1 MSFMDKVKAQAEQA
15 MVKGQQAVQQGQTK
29 LGEMQAAKASG
40 SNDGLLRDLGAAYY
54 AEQRSGG
61 SPDATATALAALDAH
76 AAAAQ
81 QAAEQAAAAAAAP
94 PAAPATPAPS
104 IIDGATPPPA
114 PPAPAGPAPSFG
126 LDDV

>member
-15 MVKGQQAVQQGQTK
+15 KVKGQQAVQQGQVK
-29 LGEMQAAKASG
+29 LNEMQATRVGS

-61 SPDATATALAALDAH
+61 SPDAVAAAMAALDAH
-76 AAAAQ
+76 AAAA
-81 QAAEQAAAAAAAP
+81 AAAAP
-94 PAAPATPAPS
+94 PQPSGPAPS
-104 IIDGATPPPA
+104 ILDGMPEQSPAPGPSAA
-114 PPAPAGPAPSFG
+114 PPAPGASFG

>member
-15 MVKGQQAVQQGQTK
+15 MVKGQAAVAQGQTK
-29 LGEMQAAKASG
+29 LNDMQAAKAAG
-40 SNDGLLRDLGAAYY
+40 PNDALLRDLGAAYY

-61 SPDATATALAALDAH
+61 SPQATANAVAALDAH

-81 QAAEQAAAAAAAP
+81 AAADAAAAQAAAAPTA
-94 PAAPATPAPS
+94 PAPS
-104 IIDGATPPPA
+104 IIDGMTPPPA
-114 PPAPAGPAPSFG
+114 TPAAPAGPAPSFG

>member
-15 MVKGQQAVQQGQTK
+15 KVKGQQAVQQGQVK
-29 LGEMQAAKASG
+29 LNEMQAAKAGG

-54 AEQRSGG
+54 AQERSGG
-61 SPDATATALAALDAH
+61 SPEATAAALSALDAH

-94 PAAPATPAPS
+94 PAAPAPAPS
-104 IIDGATPPPA
+104 IIDGVTPPAA